1 MIELALLAFVFGLIF
16 GSFFNVV
23 ALRTLKGE
31 SVSFPP
37 SHCVNC
43 NHNLA
48 AKDLVPVFSW
58 LYLKGKCRYCGV
70 KISPI
75 YPFIEFLTGVS
86 YAIIVYQFGLTS
98 EALIQIVFITI
109 LAIASSADLKEQLV
123 PDRFVAIG
131 LVLVI
136 IMRLFFNETGE
147 IVYYLISMVAAFG
160 MMFLIY
166 LLSKGRLG
174 GADIKLYALIGL
186 SIGIMDSV
194 GSLFYSSFVAVIVY
208 YSMNIFMKKDEKVTG
223 KTVIPY
229 VPFITIG
236 VLMTYFLPYFKF
248 LP

>member
-1 MIELALLAFVFGLIF
+1 MIELVLLAFVFGLVF

-31 SVSFPP
+31 NVSFPP

-43 NHNLA
+43 NHNLSG
-48 AKDLVPVFSW
+48 KDLVPVFSW
-58 LYLKGKCRYCGV
+58 LYLKGKCRYCKV

-86 YAIIVYQFGLTS
+86 YALIVYQFGITP

-109 LAIASSADLKEQLV
+109 LIIASSADLKEQWI
-123 PDRFVAIG
+123 PDRFVVIG
-131 LVLVI
+131 LALVFVL
-136 IMRLFFNETGE
+136 RLIFNESGE
-147 IVYYLISMVAAFG
+147 IIYHLISMLAAFG
-160 MMFLIY
+160 MMYLIY

-186 SIGIMDSV
+186 SIGIMDAI
-194 GSLFYSSFVAVIVY
+194 GSLFYSSFVAVFVY
-208 YSMNIFMKKDEKVTG
+208 YAMNLFIKKDEKVTG

>member
-1 MIELALLAFVFGLIF
+1 MIELVLLAFVFGLVF

-31 SVSFPP
+31 NVSFPP

-43 NHNLA
+43 NHNLSG
-48 AKDLVPVFSW
+48 KDLVPVFSW
-58 LYLKGKCRYCGV
+58 LYLKGKCRYCKV

-86 YAIIVYQFGLTS
+86 YALIVYQFGVTP

-109 LAIASSADLKEQLV
+109 LIIASSADLKEQWI
-123 PDRFVAIG
+123 PDRFVVIG
-131 LVLVI
+131 LALVFVL
-136 IMRLFFNETGE
+136 RLIFNESGE
-147 IVYYLISMVAAFG
+147 IIYHLISMLAAFG
-160 MMFLIY
+160 MMYLIY

-186 SIGIMDSV
+186 SIGIMDAI
-194 GSLFYSSFVAVIVY
+194 GSLFYSSFVAVFVY
-208 YSMNIFMKKDEKVTG
+208 YAMNLFIKKDEKVTG

>member
-1 MIELALLAFVFGLIF
+1 MIEFVLLAFVFGLVF

-31 SVSFPP
+31 NVSFPP

-43 NHNLA
+43 NHNLSG
-48 AKDLVPVFSW
+48 KDLVPVFSW
-58 LYLKGKCRYCGV
+58 LYLRGKCRYCKV

-75 YPFIEFLTGVS
+75 YPFIEFLTGIS
-86 YAIIVYQFGLTS
+86 YALIVYQFGVTP

-109 LAIASSADLKEQLV
+109 LMIASSADLKEQWI
-123 PDRFVAIG
+123 PDRFVVIG
-131 LVLVI
+131 LVLVFVLRMI
-136 IMRLFFNETGE
+136 FNETGE
-147 IVYYLISMVAAFG
+147 IIYHLISMLAAFG
-160 MMFLIY
+160 MMYLIY

-174 GADIKLYALIGL
+174 GGDIKLYALIGL
-186 SIGIMDSV
+186 SIGIMDAI
-194 GSLFYSSFVAVIVY
+194 GSLFYSSFVAVFIY
-208 YSMNIFMKKDEKVTG
+208 YAMNIFIKKDEKVTG

>member
-1 MIELALLAFVFGLIF
+1 MIEFVLLAFVFGLVF

-31 SVSFPP
+31 NVSFPP

-48 AKDLVPVFSW
+48 GKDLVPVFSW
-58 LYLKGKCRYCGV
+58 LYLRGKCRYCKV

-75 YPFIEFLTGVS
+75 YPFIEFLTGIS
-86 YAIIVYQFGLTS
+86 YALIVYQFGVTS

-109 LAIASSADLKEQLV
+109 LIIASSADLKEQWI
-123 PDRFVAIG
+123 PDRFVVIG
-131 LVLVI
+131 LVLVFTLRMI
-136 IMRLFFNETGE
+136 FNETGE
-147 IVYYLISMVAAFG
+147 IIYNLISMIAAFC
-160 MMFLIY
+160 MMYLIY

-186 SIGIMDSV
+186 SIGIMDAI
-194 GSLFYSSFVAVIVY
+194 GSLFYSSFVAVFVY
-208 YSMNIFMKKDEKVTG
+208 YAMNLFIKKDEKVTG